1 MKRIE
6 AQMRKKCESKKID
19 LRMKMVAN
27 AISSARYAAEE
38 KLNNAE
44 ANLQLAMEEL
54 VDATNITSVLNKMN
68 NYFNDRKDAQEELK
82 LADELEQ
89 YLNEEI
95 EPDPDE
101 EKCENTK

>member
-1 MKRIE
+1 
-6 AQMRKKCESKKID
+6 
-19 LRMKMVAN
+19 
-27 AISSARYAAEE
+27 
-38 KLNNAE
+38 
-44 ANLQLAMEEL
+44 
-54 VDATNITSVLNKMN
+54 MN

>member
-1 MKRIE
+1 
-6 AQMRKKCESKKID
+6 
-19 LRMKMVAN
+19 MVAN

>member
-54 VDATNITSVLNKMN
+54 
-68 NYFNDRKDAQEELK
+68 K